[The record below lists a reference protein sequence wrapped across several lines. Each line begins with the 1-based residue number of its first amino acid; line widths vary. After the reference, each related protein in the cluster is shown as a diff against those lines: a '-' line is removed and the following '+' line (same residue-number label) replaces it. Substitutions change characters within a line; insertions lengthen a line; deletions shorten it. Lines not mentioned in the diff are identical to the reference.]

1 MRILHVLQRLAWT
14 ALAVAICAGALSST
28 LDRALPNAPASAPQN
43 DVNHATAV
51 PERDLFNR
59 AIYDI
64 RGLFVGHVA
73 DVVYSP
79 EDGEASL
86 LIAGV
91 GSLLGG
97 GSKDIALNPKALRG
111 DVREHRRVLVAD
123 TSREA
128 LQAGAAVRFDAASA
142 TWILE
147 DKSSPRTR

>member
-1 MRILHVLQRLAWT
+1 MRILRVLQHVALV
-14 ALAVAICAGALSST
+14 ALAIALGAGGLSST
-28 LDRALPNAPASAPQN
+28 LDRTPQDTPPSRDEETSN
-43 DVNHATAV
+43 V

-64 RGLFVGHVA
+64 RGLFVGNVA
-73 DVVYSP
+73 DVVYSA

-97 GSKDIALNPKALRG
+97 RSKDIALNPKALRRA
-111 DVREHRRVLVAD
+111 VREHRRILVAD

-128 LQAGAAVRFDAASA
+128 LQAAAAMRFDAASA

-147 DKSSPRTR
+147 DADPEKNP